1 MKRRDGLWPLWLVAG
16 LVPAALLAVLFAWPV
31 TAMLVRGFT
40 DGARIDLSVAASV
53 LTDGRTWRI
62 VAQTLG
68 MALAAT
74 AGCVLLG
81 VPGAWALYRVRF
93 RGQTALRMA
102 ATMPFVMPTVVVGM
116 AFRSLGLEGS
126 ITAVVLAMMFFNYG
140 LVARTVGTLWRGL
153 DYRAAEA
160 AATLGAGPARVFITV
175 TLPQLM
181 PAIAA
186 AASLVLLF
194 CSTAFGI
201 VRTLGTPGVGTL
213 ETEIYRQT
221 TAAFDLRAAA
231 VLSCLQLV
239 IVVLTVTASNALT
252 RRNHQPLRQH
262 QPRLRPLT
270 VRTSPAVIVTVAVIA
285 GLIVL
290 PLLGLF
296 RAAFTVGGKLSVENF
311 AQLATS
317 GTGFGGGVTVLAALE
332 NSLRIAVDATVLS
345 LIIGVP
351 LSLLLSRPNASRITR
366 LLDAAIMLPLGVS
379 AVTVGFGMVVSIQAA
394 WPNLAIS
401 GALVPA
407 AQAVIAVPIVVRL
420 LVPALR
426 AIDNRQREAAA
437 VLGASPLRVLLTVDG
452 AVLARMVGP
461 AAGFA
466 YALSLGEFGATTFLA
481 RPDAPTLPVVIVR
494 LLGRPGDFNYG
505 MAMAGAVVLA
515 LLTGAILLLSEQL
528 RPRQLPGAR
537 ATESLLI
544 QPKKAST
551 V

>member
-1 MKRRDGLWPLWLVAG
+1 MKRRDGLWPLWLAAG
-16 LVPAALLAVLFAWPV
+16 LIPAALLAVLFVWPV
-31 TAMLVRGFT
+31 TAMLARGLS
-40 DGARIDLSVAASV
+40 DGDGIDLSVAGAV

-68 MALAAT
+68 MAAAAT
-74 AGCVLLG
+74 IGCVLLG

-102 ATMPFVMPTVVVGM
+102 ATMPFVLPTVVVGM

-140 LVARTVGTLWRGL
+140 LVVRTVGTLWRGL

-160 AATLGAGPARVFITV
+160 AATLGAGPARVFVTV

-213 ETEIYRQT
+213 ETEIYRR
-221 TAAFDLRAAA
+221 AMAVDLRTAA

-239 IVVLTVTASNALT
+239 IVALTVTASNALT
-252 RRNHQPLRQH
+252 RRNQQPLRQQ

-270 VRTSPAVIVTVAVIA
+270 ARTLPAVIVTVVVIT
-285 GLIVL
+285 GLITL
-290 PLLGLF
+290 PLFSLF
-296 RAAFTVGGKLSVENF
+296 RGAFTVGGELSIANF
-311 AQLATS
+311 TKLATS
-317 GTGFGGGVTVLAALE
+317 GDGFGGGVTVLAALN
-332 NSLRIAVDATVLS
+332 NSLRIATDATVLS

-351 LSLLLSRPNASRITR
+351 LALLLSRPNASRLTR

-379 AVTVGFGMVVSIQAA
+379 AVTVGFGMVVSIQVA
-394 WPNLAIS
+394 WPALAVS

-426 AIDNRQREAAA
+426 AVDHRQREAAA
-437 VLGASPLRVLLTVDG
+437 VLGASPLRVLMTIDG
-452 AVLARMVGP
+452 AVLARMLGP

-466 YALSLGEFGATTFLA
+466 YALSLGEFGATAFLA
-481 RPDAPTLPVVIVR
+481 RPESPTLPVMIVR
-494 LLGRPGDFNYG
+494 LLSRPGEFNYG

-515 LLTGAILLLSEQL
+515 LLTGVILLLSDQL

-537 ATESLLI
+537 GAVSAPNQI
-544 QPKKAST
+544 RKAST